1 MSPKRKGKKRRSST
15 PAKKKESPDGFGTL
29 AEQVKAARRDL
40 RAERRETA
48 RQEEEAKAAERAR
61 REEEARRRGREP
73 EPEDDRPKRSLTRDE
88 LMAEAFDALDG
99 SFSGAEKYLGD
110 GYKASDVLIVEDRDF
125 PPDVEGDDAGSA
137 GGLTRDD
144 LLFAEAMAAD
154 VQRLESKKAA
164 LAERDW
170 SGVKWQTQA
179 EIESLTAADL
189 ERLSITPEQ
198 RDLLKRSRK
207 TQMQVVH
214 LRYLKKRDAMSDLE
228 AFIRGCFG
236 RSERFARV
244 VHGKG
249 RQSEGDPVIKPAVI
263 AWCDGAGSMWV
274 KAWAPEIDHT
284 GRFGSVV
291 IELRRR

>member
-1 MSPKRKGKKRRSST
+1 MSPKRKGKKRRNTT

-61 REEEARRRGREP
+61 RAEEARRRGREP
-73 EPEDDRPKRSLTRDE
+73 EPEDNRPKRALTRDE
-88 LMAEAFDALDG
+88 LMAEAFDAIGDT
-99 SFSGAEKYLGD
+99 FSGTEKYLGD
-110 GYKASDVLIVEDRDF
+110 GYKASDVVIVEDREF
-125 PPDVEGDDAGSA
+125 PPDVEGTETGGD
-137 GGLTRDD
+137 GLTRDD

-207 TQMQVVH
+207 SQMQVVH
-214 LRYLKKRDAMSDLE
+214 LRYLRKRDAMSDLE
-228 AFIRGCFG
+228 AFIRGCYG
-236 RSERFARV
+236 RGERFARV

-263 AWCDGAGSMWV
+263 AWCEGAGAMWA